1 MKNFVITIMD
11 NPKSVESAERCIR
24 SAAYH
29 NLTVEMFPATTPKDN
44 LELLCRKENIN
55 PTRFVERFSRTANAI
70 AAFFSHYS
78 LWKMCAQGDEEFTI
92 FEHDA
97 VMVDSIPDS
106 LTYNQCINLGKPSY
120 GKYKMPSIGVGPLT
134 SKKYFPGAHAY
145 RLKPSGASALVNVA
159 PFEACPTDVYL
170 MMDRFPF
177 LEEYY
182 PWPVEA
188 RDTFTT
194 IQNETGCVAK
204 HNYGENYE
212 IL

>member
-44 LELLCRKENIN
+44 LELLCRQENIN
-55 PTRFVERFSRTANAI
+55 PTRFIESYSRTSNAI

-97 VMVDSIPDS
+97 VIVDTIPENLYYYS
-106 LTYNQCINLGKPSY
+106 CINLGKPSY
-120 GKYKMPSIGVGPLT
+120 GKWNQPSLGVGMLS

-145 RLKPSGASALVNVA
+145 RLKPIGAQALIQIA
-159 PFEACPTDVYL
+159 PMEACPTDVYL
-170 MMDRFPF
+170 RSDRFPF

-188 RDTFTT
+188 QDTFTT
-194 IQNETGCVAK
+194 IQTKVGCIAK
-204 HNYGENYE
+204 HNYNSTYE

>member
-11 NPKSVESAERCIR
+11 NPKSVESAERCIK
-24 SAAYH
+24 SAGYFGMVVEKHRAY
-29 NLTVEMFPATTPKDN
+29 TPADN
-44 LELLCRKENIN
+44 LEAMLREYKI
-55 PTRFVERFSRTANAI
+55 PAIRFVERFSRPSNCI
-70 AAFFSHYS
+70 AAFLSHHS
-78 LWKMCAQGDEEFTI
+78 LWKKCVELNEEITI

-97 VMVDSIPDS
+97 YVVSDIPDNLQYYS
-106 LTYNQCINLGKPSY
+106 CINLGAPSY
-120 GKYKMPSIGVGPLT
+120 GKFNIPSLGVGALT

-145 RLKPSGASALVNVA
+145 RIKPMGAQALLNVA
-159 PFEACPTDVYL
+159 PIEAGPTDLYL
-170 MMDRFPF
+170 HSERFPF

-194 IQNETGCVAK
+194 IQNRNGCVAK
-204 HNYGENYE
+204 HNWSSTYE